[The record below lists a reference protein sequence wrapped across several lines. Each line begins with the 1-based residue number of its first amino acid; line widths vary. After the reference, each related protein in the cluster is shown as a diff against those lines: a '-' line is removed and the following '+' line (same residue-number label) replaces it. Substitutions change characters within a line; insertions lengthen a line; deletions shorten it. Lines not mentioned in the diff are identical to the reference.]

1 MDDARTALLEQFR
14 AHLRDQ
20 GLKSPRQREVIAR
33 TFFAV
38 DNHVSLNDLLAQ
50 AQAQHSSIGYATVYR
65 TMKLMTEA
73 GVANEHKFAD
83 SDLTLFEPNVEDGHH
98 DHLICLDCGRIIEF
112 EDDTIEQRQDEIAA
126 REGFVVKKHR
136 LEIYGSCQTQNCEH
150 RH

>member
-1 MDDARTALLEQFR
+1 MSDTREGLWDEFR
-14 AHLRDQ
+14 AHLKSQ
-20 GLKSPRQREVIAR
+20 GLKSTKQREVIAGA
-33 TFFAV
+33 FFSS
-38 DNHVSLNDLLAQ
+38 DSHVSLNELLEKAQ
-50 AQAQHSSIGYATVYR
+50 KLQPSIGYATVYR

-73 GVANEHKFAD
+73 GVANEHKFAE

-112 EDDTIEQRQDEIAA
+112 EDEMIEQRQDEIAE

-136 LEIYGSCQTQNCEH
+136 LEIYGSCQTVNCAH